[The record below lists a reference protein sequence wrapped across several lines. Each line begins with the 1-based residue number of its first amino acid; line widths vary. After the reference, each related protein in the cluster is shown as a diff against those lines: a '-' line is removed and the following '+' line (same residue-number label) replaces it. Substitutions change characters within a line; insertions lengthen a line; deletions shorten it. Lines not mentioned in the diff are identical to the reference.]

1 MECQLKV
8 KFCISFPN
16 PTCLS
21 FCCIIIQ
28 AKVFNNIIW
37 LWTTMQFTCDVKQK
51 NLNENWWNNGLA
63 MDKWT
68 KTTKNN
74 VGKKSLKVKV
84 GKA

>member
-1 MECQLKV
+1 
-8 KFCISFPN
+8 
-16 PTCLS
+16 
-21 FCCIIIQ
+21 
-28 AKVFNNIIW
+28 
-37 LWTTMQFTCDVKQK
+37 MQFTCDVKQK